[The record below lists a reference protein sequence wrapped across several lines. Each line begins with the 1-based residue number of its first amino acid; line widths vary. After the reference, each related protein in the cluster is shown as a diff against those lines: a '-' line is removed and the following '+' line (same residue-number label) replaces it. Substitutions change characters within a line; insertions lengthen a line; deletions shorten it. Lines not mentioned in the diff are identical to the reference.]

1 MTKANKQSKR
11 RAELGSLLTDAEA
24 DELLHAG
31 SNQPGGMG
39 PILVLN
45 MLRQLAFRA
54 TNEVQQVHVDAAVC
68 ARSASSASPY
78 HVPPS
83 TLLLLLLLH
92 HYQVRAVVF
101 RSLNEQLDILTGTCN
116 YSST

>member
-1 MTKANKQSKR
+1 MMTHDYTYLPICLLRWICVLPISVKNFLQPATQPKANKQSKR

-54 TNEVQQVHVDAAVC
+54 TDEAEGVHADAAVC
-68 ARSASSASPY
+68 ARSASAASRY
-78 HVPPS
+78 HV
-83 TLLLLLLLH
+83 T
-92 HYQVRAVVF
+92 
-101 RSLNEQLDILTGTCN
+101 
-116 YSST
+116 